1 MIAPFGG
8 VPRAVVPSCAV
19 RNVISDRLSREN
31 DKYQMSSRKDFRI
44 FSLYNIL
51 LQKGLATFVWFASR
65 SRRVEIDGL
74 QGLFFEKHGTL
85 FTSTDAN
92 HPGGGGGIRR
102 TSEVQQ
108 MMCIGRGEARRGNRR
123 VHTSRRGPSTGSVDG
138 VRSRVRRV
146 VPPFAARRSINASPG
161 R

>member
-1 MIAPFGG
+1 M
-8 VPRAVVPSCAV
+8 PSCAV

-65 SRRVEIDGL
+65 SRCVEIDGL

-92 HPGGGGGIRR
+92 HPGGGGNPSHFRSAANDVYR
-102 TSEVQQ
+102 SW
-108 MMCIGRGEARRGNRR
+108 RGEAGKSASS
-123 VHTSRRGPSTGSVDG
+123 HESSWSVNG
-138 VRSRVRRV
+138 VG
-146 VPPFAARRSINASPG
+146 RRSTIPRPPSRAPFRGQTIYKCISGPIKKNPYYLSLA